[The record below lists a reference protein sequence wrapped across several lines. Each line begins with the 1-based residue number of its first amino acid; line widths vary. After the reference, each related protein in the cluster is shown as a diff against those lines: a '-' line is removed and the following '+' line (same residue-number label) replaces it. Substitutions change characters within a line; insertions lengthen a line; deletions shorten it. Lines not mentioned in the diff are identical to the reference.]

1 MRWFVF
7 LIFAYVLLG
16 AQIGL
21 GEHFRV
27 LGASPNLVLLG
38 VVFIALNTPR
48 EVALTAAL
56 LLGLFHDLAASGGPF
71 GLFAVAYSLVA
82 LAATAVNREVYTDHP
97 LTHFFSALLGQLM
110 VVLVTVAIVLL
121 QQQIR
126 GAPPD
131 APPDVTPDTPPD
143 APPPLRVAGIAYLP
157 LLASCLYTA
166 FLAPLVLGVVA
177 RVKGVFGFEPLRR
190 RIRPY

>member
-7 LIFAYVLLG
+7 LIFAYLLLG
-16 AQIGL
+16 AQIGV

-71 GLFAVAYSLVA
+71 GLHGLAYSLVA

-97 LTHFFSALLGQLM
+97 LTHFFSALVGQLV
-110 VVLVTVAIVLL
+110 VVLVTVVVVVL
-121 QQQIR
+121 QIQIR
-126 GAPPD
+126 GGPETANPNAAPD
-131 APPDVTPDTPPD
+131 AQ
-143 APPPLRVAGIAYLP
+143 APPPLRLAGVAYIP

-166 FLAPLVLGVVA
+166 LVAPFLLGVVA
-177 RVKGVFGFEPLRR
+177 RIKGIFGFEPIRR

>member
-38 VVFIALNTPR
+38 VVFVALNTPR

-97 LTHFFSALLGQLM
+97 LTHFFSAMLGQLM
-110 VVLVTVAIVLL
+110 VVLVTVVIVLL

-126 GAPPD
+126 GAPYGAAD
-131 APPDVTPDTPPD
+131 APSDAPPD

-166 FLAPLVLGVVA
+166 LLAPLVLGVVA